1 MTWFTGILLYVILW
15 WLLLFMVLP
24 WGARPPENPEP
35 GHEQGAPERP
45 LLLRKALITSVLA
58 AVAWAGVYLLI
69 HAEVITFETA
79 ISKG

>member
-45 LLLRKALITSVLA
+45 LLLRKTLVTSVLA

-69 HAEVITFETA
+69 RSEIITFENA
-79 ISKG
+79 IPKG